1 MIDKLGGLKLPPFKY
16 AVSGPSLC
24 PGHLYRV
31 DSRSDEHRA
40 EFFAVT
46 ALAAVTDLPAI
57 GWDDAP
63 GRVVIVGDVDQINN
77 FIQPKIRLLAQAW
90 GVALPDPG
98 RMIFVG
104 RSEPVGELFARL
116 DTLRGAFNG
125 AADLV
130 PSKGPFSRVIID
142 QMDMLEGPV
151 GITAKGAAVE
161 HPLHVEQ
168 CRLLTRLD
176 GNPVVVVG
184 QKPHRQI
191 AHPIIV
197 DELRPAQTAQQ

>member
-104 RSEPVGELFARL
+104 RSEPVQQLFARL
-116 DTLRGAFNG
+116 DTLRGE
-125 AADLV
+125 
-130 PSKGPFSRVIID
+130 GPFSLVIID

-151 GITAKGAAVE
+151 GITANGAAVE

-176 GNPVVVVG
+176 GNPAVVVG

-191 AHPIIV
+191 IPHHRRRAEARS
-197 DELRPAQTAQQ
+197 DGQQ

>member
-77 FIQPKIRLLAQAW
+77 FIQPKIRLLARAW

-104 RSEPVGELFARL
+104 KSEPVQQLFARL
-116 DTLRGAFNG
+116 DTLRGE
-125 AADLV
+125 
-130 PSKGPFSRVIID
+130 GPFSLVIID

-151 GITAKGAAVE
+151 GITAKGAVVE

-176 GNPVVVVG
+176 GNPAVVVG